1 MGGSISIWRS
11 NPQQALTDD
20 QMGVVCVPTPV
31 YYTLSSIT
39 ARAAARETPKAK

>member
-1 MGGSISIWRS
+1 MWRS

-31 YYTLSSIT
+31 YYTLSAVYS
-39 ARAAARETPKAK
+39 ESGGGKDPKGEIKQPLP